1 MVILERYVPLLD
13 LDSNGFRVSMFDVFN
28 KLTVKFC
35 SEVLIEHRC
44 VVGTLSLGVKIC
56 TLDTLDL

>member
-13 LDSNGFRVSMFDVFN
+13 LDSNGFRVSMFDVLIN
-28 KLTVKFC
+28 YDEFC

-44 VVGTLSLGVKIC
+44 VGTLSLGVKIC